1 MKWAR
6 RVPVIAGT
14 GSNSTTEAIR
24 LTKHAKEAGADAAL
38 LITPY
43 YNKPTQKGLVE
54 HYKAVASACD
64 IPQILYNVPGRTG
77 VNMSSATV
85 VELSKIDNIVG
96 IKEASGDLVKCSQI
110 VRDTA
115 DDFCVLSGEDALN
128 YPILCCGGV
137 GAISVTA
144 NVLPDRVSALCAAWD
159 ALDIPTAKKI
169 HLELLEINQT
179 LFIET
184 NPIPVKTAL
193 AMMGHDERGIQTAPV
208 PYGGAPIRRY
218 LPRCS
223 SATDASVNP
232 WRFPMI
238 KTGVVGFGGRMGS
251 LIARTI
257 LDNPDFALEGALEDK
272 AHPVIGRD
280 VGEALG
286 YPKAGIRVASG
297 IEDAFAACD
306 CIIDFT
312 FPEVTLKVC
321 SYAARKQQGHGDRVY
336 RVY

>member
-1 MKWAR
+1 MFSGAIVAIVTPFKDGMVDEKAYR
-6 RVPVIAGT
+6 ELINFVITGGVSGIVPCGTTGESATLSHKEHKHVIDITVDEVGKRVPVIAGT

-24 LTKHAKEAGADAAL
+24 LTRHAKDAGADAAL

-54 HYKAVASACD
+54 HYKAIASACD

-115 DDFCVLSGEDALN
+115 DDFCMLSGEDALN

-144 NVLPDRVSALCAAWD
+144 NVLPDRVSALCSAWN

-193 AMMGHDERGIQTAPV
+193 AMMGQMNEEFK
-208 PYGGAPIRRY
+208 
-218 LPRCS
+218 LPLCPMGE
-223 SATDASVNP
+223 ANKKILASVLK
-232 WRFPMI
+232 RY
-238 KTGVVGFGGRMGS
+238 G
-251 LIARTI
+251 
-257 LDNPDFALEGALEDK
+257 
-272 AHPVIGRD
+272 
-280 VGEALG
+280 
-286 YPKAGIRVASG
+286 
-297 IEDAFAACD
+297 
-306 CIIDFT
+306 CI
-312 FPEVTLKVC
+312 
-321 SYAARKQQGHGDRVY
+321 S
-336 RVY
+336 

>member
-1 MKWAR
+1 MFSGAIVAIVTPFKDGMVDEKAFR
-6 RVPVIAGT
+6 ELINFVIAGGVSGIVPCGTTGESATLSHKEHEYVIDITVDEVGKRVPVIAGT

-24 LTKHAKEAGADAAL
+24 LTRHAKDAGADAAL

-77 VNMSSATV
+77 VNMSSETV

-96 IKEASGDLVKCSQI
+96 IKEASGDLVKSSQI

-128 YPILCCGGV
+128 YPIMCCGGV

-159 ALDIPTAKKI
+159 AGDIPKARKI

-193 AMMGHDERGIQTAPV
+193 AMMGKMNEEFKLPLCPMGDANKKRLAEV
-208 PYGGAPIRRY
+208 LRRY
-218 LPRCS
+218 
-223 SATDASVNP
+223 
-232 WRFPMI
+232 
-238 KTGVVGFGGRMGS
+238 G
-251 LIARTI
+251 
-257 LDNPDFALEGALEDK
+257 
-272 AHPVIGRD
+272 
-280 VGEALG
+280 
-286 YPKAGIRVASG
+286 
-297 IEDAFAACD
+297 
-306 CIIDFT
+306 CI
-312 FPEVTLKVC
+312 
-321 SYAARKQQGHGDRVY
+321 S
-336 RVY
+336 

>member
-1 MKWAR
+1 MFSGAIVAIVTPFKDGMIDEKAFR
-6 RVPVIAGT
+6 DLINFVITGGVSGIVPCGTTGESATLSHKEHKHVIDITVDEVGKRVPVIAGT

-24 LTKHAKEAGADAAL
+24 LTRHAKEAGADAAL

-115 DDFCVLSGEDALN
+115 DDFCMLSGEDALN

-144 NVLPDRVSALCAAWD
+144 NVLPDRVSALCSAWN

-193 AMMGHDERGIQTAPV
+193 AMMGMMSEEFKLPLC
-208 PYGGAPIRRY
+208 PMGGANKKM
-218 LPRCS
+218 L
-223 SATDASVNP
+223 ASVLK
-232 WRFPMI
+232 RY
-238 KTGVVGFGGRMGS
+238 G
-251 LIARTI
+251 
-257 LDNPDFALEGALEDK
+257 
-272 AHPVIGRD
+272 
-280 VGEALG
+280 
-286 YPKAGIRVASG
+286 
-297 IEDAFAACD
+297 
-306 CIIDFT
+306 CI
-312 FPEVTLKVC
+312 
-321 SYAARKQQGHGDRVY
+321 S
-336 RVY
+336 

>member
-1 MKWAR
+1 LSHKEHKHVIDITVDEVGK

-43 YNKPTQKGLVE
+43 YNKPTQRGLVE

-77 VNMSSATV
+77 VNMSSETV

-159 ALDIPTAKKI
+159 SLDIPTALKI
-169 HLELLEINQT
+169 HLELLEINQS
-179 LFIET
+179 LFMET

-193 AMMGHDERGIQTAPV
+193 AMMGMVHEEFKLPLC
-208 PYGGAPIRRY
+208 PMGGANKKM
-218 LPRCS
+218 L
-223 SATDASVNP
+223 ASVLK
-232 WRFPMI
+232 RY
-238 KTGVVGFGGRMGS
+238 G
-251 LIARTI
+251 
-257 LDNPDFALEGALEDK
+257 
-272 AHPVIGRD
+272 
-280 VGEALG
+280 
-286 YPKAGIRVASG
+286 
-297 IEDAFAACD
+297 
-306 CIIDFT
+306 CI
-312 FPEVTLKVC
+312 
-321 SYAARKQQGHGDRVY
+321 S
-336 RVY
+336 

>member
-1 MKWAR
+1 MFSGAIVAIVTPFREGKVDEKAYR
-6 RVPVIAGT
+6 NLINFVIEGGVRGIVPCGTTGESATLSHKEHEHVIDITVDEVGKRVPVIAGT

-24 LTKHAKEAGADAAL
+24 LTKHAKDAGADAAL

-43 YNKPTQKGLVE
+43 YNKPTQKGLYE
-54 HYKAVASACD
+54 HYKAVAKACD

-77 VNMSSATV
+77 VNMATETV

-128 YPILCCGGV
+128 YPILCVGGV

-144 NVLPDRVSALCAAWD
+144 NILPDKLSAMCKAWD
-159 ALDIPTAKKI
+159 ARDIKKAQKL

-193 AMMGHDERGIQTAPV
+193 AMMGKVKEEFKLPLCPMSEANKKKLAEVLKR
-208 PYGGAPIRRY
+208 YG
-218 LPRCS
+218 CVS
-223 SATDASVNP
+223 
-232 WRFPMI
+232 
-238 KTGVVGFGGRMGS
+238 
-251 LIARTI
+251 
-257 LDNPDFALEGALEDK
+257 
-272 AHPVIGRD
+272 
-280 VGEALG
+280 
-286 YPKAGIRVASG
+286 
-297 IEDAFAACD
+297 
-306 CIIDFT
+306 
-312 FPEVTLKVC
+312 
-321 SYAARKQQGHGDRVY
+321 
-336 RVY
+336 